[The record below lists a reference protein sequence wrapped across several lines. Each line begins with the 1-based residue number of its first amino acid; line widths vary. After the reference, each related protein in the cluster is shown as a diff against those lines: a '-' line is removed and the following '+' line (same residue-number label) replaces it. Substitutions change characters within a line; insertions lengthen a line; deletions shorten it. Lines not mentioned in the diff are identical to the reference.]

1 MKAMVRET
9 EGYSE
14 DMLISMLR
22 GTSFPSAFFDQP
34 APVRGVCFT
43 GSPDSAKLAR
53 NFAEGR
59 LRLGILSVGSGPSI
73 ATAWRELR
81 RILAHPQTQFSRVG
95 VLLPQLDQTPP
106 EVQKQIA
113 ETILATDKLLW
124 FPSANDL
131 RKLNPT
137 LKLALVVY
145 LGLGSDN
152 RMKILIQPGQLLQID
167 RGSLK
172 RAPRPTLN

>member
-34 APVRGVCFT
+34 ASVRGVCFT

-53 NFAEGR
+53 NFAEAR
-59 LRLGILSVGSGPSI
+59 LRLGTLSVGCGESI
-73 ATAWRELR
+73 ATTWRELR
-81 RILAHPQTQFSRVG
+81 KVLAHPQTQFSRVG
-95 VLLPQLDQTPP
+95 VLLPQLDQAPAA
-106 EVQKQIA
+106 VQQQIA
-113 ETILATDKLLW
+113 ETILATDNLLW

-145 LGLGSDN
+145 LGLSSEN

-172 RAPRPTLN
+172 RAPQPKLN

>member
-9 EGYSE
+9 QGYSE
-14 DMLISMLR
+14 DMLVSMLR

-43 GSPDSAKLAR
+43 GSPDAAKLAR
-53 NFAEGR
+53 NFAEAK
-59 LRLGILSVGSGPSI
+59 LRLGILSAGSGAGI
-73 ATAWRELR
+73 ATAWKELKKV
-81 RILAHPQTQFSRVG
+81 LAHPQTQFSRVG
-95 VLLPQLDQTPP
+95 VLLPELDQTPP
-106 EVQKQIA
+106 EVQQQIA

-124 FPSANDL
+124 FPSAKDL

-152 RMKILIQPGQLLQID
+152 RMKILIQPGQVLQID

>member
-14 DMLISMLR
+14 DMLISMLH

-59 LRLGILSVGSGPSI
+59 LGLGILSVASGAST
-73 ATAWRELR
+73 ATAWRELKR
-81 RILAHPQTQFSRVG
+81 VVAHPQTEFSRVG

-106 EVQKQIA
+106 RVQQQIA
-113 ETILATDKLLW
+113 ETMLATDKLLW
-124 FPSANDL
+124 FPSASDL

-145 LGLGSDN
+145 LGLGPEN

>member
-1 MKAMVRET
+1 MKAFTREI

-14 DMLISMLR
+14 DMLVSMLR
-22 GTSFPSAFFDQP
+22 RTSFPSAFFDQP

-43 GSPDSAKLAR
+43 GSADSAKLAR
-53 NFAEGR
+53 TFAENR
-59 LRLGILSVGSGPSI
+59 LRLGTLTLGSGASI
-73 ATAWRELR
+73 ATAWTELR
-81 RILAHPQTQFSRVG
+81 KVLLHPQTQLSRVG

-113 ETILATDKLLW
+113 ETILATDRLLW
-124 FPSANDL
+124 FPSASDL

-145 LGLGSDN
+145 LGLGQVN
-152 RMKILIQPGQLLQID
+152 RMSVLIQPGQTLEIE

-172 RAPRPTLN
+172 RAPQPKLN